1 MRYAISAT
9 RLSCTGCGHLS
20 GSGETGVPV
29 RVRCSVS
36 VGESE
41 PQFVE
46 LGGYLVGGAYEEARQ
61 GGRVGAADGQDPAV
75 VVAAFHF
82 DGP

>member
-1 MRYAISAT
+1 MWGTCLDPARP
-9 RLSCTGCGHLS
+9 GC
-20 GSGETGVPV
+20 
-29 RVRCSVS
+29 RWVRCSVS

-61 GGRVGAADGQDPAV
+61 GGRVGAADGEDPAV

>member
-1 MRYAISAT
+1 MWAPVSIRPDRGA
-9 RLSCTGCGHLS
+9 
-20 GSGETGVPV
+20 GV
-29 RVRCSVS
+29 VRCSVS

-61 GGRVGAADGQDPAV
+61 GGRVGAADGEDPAG

>member
-1 MRYAISAT
+1 
-9 RLSCTGCGHLS
+9 
-20 GSGETGVPV
+20 
-29 RVRCSVS
+29 VRCSVS

-46 LGGYLVGGAYEEARQ
+46 LRGYLVGGAYEEARQ
-61 GGRVGAADGQDPAV
+61 GGRVGAADGEDPAV